1 MFFPEEM
8 EDIIAF
14 TEMENYWKQ
23 VVLGEGREPAFGWV
37 KFEILG
43 RYITDMLR

>member
-1 MFFPEEM
+1 M

-23 VVLGEGREPAFGWV
+23 AVWGEGQELAFGWV

-43 RYITDMLR
+43 TYLTDMLR